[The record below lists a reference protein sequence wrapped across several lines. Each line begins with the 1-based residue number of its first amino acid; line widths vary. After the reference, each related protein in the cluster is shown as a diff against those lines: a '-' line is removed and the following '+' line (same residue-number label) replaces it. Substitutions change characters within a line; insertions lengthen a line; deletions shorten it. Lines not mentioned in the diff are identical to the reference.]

1 MDLIPGYN
9 NYLDSY
15 QFPETVTNGGG
26 SGDQVIASASSD
38 SHRQR
43 ALSGD
48 RVVILPRRPSET
60 ETMSPEFNGHPHSNG
75 HGPDRSH
82 PHTNGHGPDRRLQAP
97 EWRVPPQ
104 YPPESLYP
112 GEFHNQSYNGGEIAL
127 HHNYLWCNTLEMH
140 REFLQL

>member
-15 QFPETVTNGGG
+15 QFPESVSNGGG
-26 SGDQVIASASSD
+26 SGDTVIASSAD

-43 ALSGD
+43 TLSGD

-60 ETMSPEFNGHPHSNG
+60 ETMSPEFSHPHSNG
-75 HGPDRSH
+75 H
-82 PHTNGHGPDRRLQAP
+82 NGHPDRRLQAP

-104 YPPESLYP
+104 YPPESIYP
-112 GEFHNQSYNGGEIAL
+112 GEFHNHSHNGIQIAS
-127 HHNYLWCNTLEMH
+127 
-140 REFLQL
+140 